1 MQGLRKAVTEE
12 KKKRKRGKAMG
23 LLEKGENAGQPLFFS
38 PFRVGRARQQ
48 AADEAQAEQQRKQAI
63 QDRRLQSATR
73 RVERAHEVEGRKAAR
88 VAARKIAEEER
99 ARKKAEQAARKAAQQ
114 ASKLIEATKRH
125 QNAAIRKGQSTVAKE
140 AKESAAKSKKR
151 CLVEEE
157 VVAPRKRPCAK
168 FPTQRNKQKASSLR
182 ITLGSPEREAQNNAT
197 SSVGTSG
204 SPLRRQVAGWV
215 LVPQR
220 LRSGRNTKPPLRYQ

>member
-114 ASKLIEATKRH
+114 AKATKRH